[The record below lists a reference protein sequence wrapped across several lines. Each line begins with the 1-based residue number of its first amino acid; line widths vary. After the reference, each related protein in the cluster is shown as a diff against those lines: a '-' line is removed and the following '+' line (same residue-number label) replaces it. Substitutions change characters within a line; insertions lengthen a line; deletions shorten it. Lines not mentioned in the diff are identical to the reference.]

1 MRGCVIAHNCHCI
14 RIAIC
19 PIYHCSLI
27 LSVYSLAI
35 QAASVYIMA
44 VNDPCM
50 ANGLKQSYV
59 NRVMPNRNLWQF
71 LVG

>member
-1 MRGCVIAHNCHCI
+1 MRDCVIAHNCHCTS
-14 RIAIC
+14 IAIC

-27 LSVYSLAI
+27 LSVYSLDI
-35 QAASVYIMA
+35 QTASVYIMA

-50 ANGLKQSYV
+50 AKGYV
-59 NRVMPNRNLWQF
+59 NRVIPNRNLLQF